1 LICGLKTDGGRYSHP
16 GTVNSV
22 SSGLMHGRFQ
32 VATNIFAMRQFYAAK
47 DDFRLK
53 ERKLLCPFCGIR
65 FLDKE
70 AREVIDS
77 E

>member
-1 LICGLKTDGGRYSHP
+1 MAKIFWIACPECGRK
-16 GTVNSV
+16 
-22 SSGLMHGRFQ
+22 
-32 VATNIFAMRQFYAAK
+32 FYASK

-53 ERKLLCPFCGIR
+53 ERKLLCPFCGAR

-70 AREVIDS
+70 AKEVIDS

>member
-1 LICGLKTDGGRYSHP
+1 MAK
-16 GTVNSV
+16 
-22 SSGLMHGRFQ
+22 
-32 VATNIFAMRQFYAAK
+32 IFWVVCPECERKFYAAK

-53 ERKLLCPFCGIR
+53 ERKLLCPFCGAR

-70 AREVIDS
+70 AKEVIDS